1 MHLRFGSMLVVIVSG
16 ILWDTAGFAETTRT
30 ANELNGPVRS
40 VTIKKLGYSTTETYD
55 RAGHLIEA
63 VIDIP
68 YANTATYSL
77 FRYDQN
83 GHLQEE
89 LALDPSGRL
98 MFRKRVVHARDSQ
111 GRDTASVTTSDEGG
125 FHYAEFSQYDP
136 RGHLWEQLWVN
147 HSVAY
152 KSLFDILGRR
162 IYSARYSKG
171 KLFSELKH
179 QYDAQGRLHELVIYN
194 AQGLVAG
201 RVMNDY
207 NDMGRRVRAT
217 TETFGEDQQRMWIT
231 TYEYDDMGNWIKELT
246 AEQSLTSRKAS
257 IPTVSIMQERQIQY
271 YNLAENQAPQ

>member
-89 LALDPSGRL
+89 LALDPSAGLGDRAQ
-98 MFRKRVVHARDSQ
+98 RV
-111 GRDTASVTTSDEGG
+111 
-125 FHYAEFSQYDP
+125 
-136 RGHLWEQLWVN
+136 
-147 HSVAY
+147 
-152 KSLFDILGRR
+152 
-162 IYSARYSKG
+162 
-171 KLFSELKH
+171 
-179 QYDAQGRLHELVIYN
+179 HE
-194 AQGLVAG
+194 ADGL
-201 RVMNDY
+201 R
-207 NDMGRRVRAT
+207 
-217 TETFGEDQQRMWIT
+217 
-231 TYEYDDMGNWIKELT
+231 
-246 AEQSLTSRKAS
+246 
-257 IPTVSIMQERQIQY
+257 
-271 YNLAENQAPQ
+271 